1 MEEPFPQKPSDE
13 RGFEKPVA
21 WLLARELIAS
31 LKWTVLYALFK
42 GKLDARDWMQAAE
55 IAVESQTG
63 DGAFWFDYLA
73 DTGDGQMATY
83 SIAYLCMSDLWVEP
97 SPQVSS
103 TVSLDERPGPH
114 VRLPRGEFLF
124 NGGDTS
130 YHIADYATLAN
141 RFQSP
146 FRWAFD
152 DLKRAGKILD
162 GARRPRS

>member
-1 MEEPFPQKPSDE
+1 
-13 RGFEKPVA
+13 
-21 WLLARELIAS
+21 
-31 LKWTVLYALFK
+31 
-42 GKLDARDWMQAAE
+42 
-55 IAVESQTG
+55 
-63 DGAFWFDYLA
+63 
-73 DTGDGQMATY
+73 
-83 SIAYLCMSDLWVEP
+83 
-97 SPQVSS
+97 
-103 TVSLDERPGPH
+103 VSLDERPGPH